1 MGERI
6 ASSTDA
12 ALPACWSST
21 STSENGRQLPNA
33 GWSRIVADIVSPTS
47 GWAMTQEIRLF
58 GAIAVRPA
66 VLALLPRFETA
77 TGLTVAVKWEVN
89 PTVKKQIEAGE
100 AFDLVIINPPMVR
113 DLTALGKV
121 MGGSDVAFGRIGMG
135 VAAKAGSRPLDI
147 GSVEAFTDAL
157 KSAASIAYASDGTSG
172 GYFLGLL
179 DRLGIADEVKPK
191 LVAIAGGQT
200 ALAVGRGEAELAVV
214 PVTSILAAAPEVVL
228 VGQFPAELQSYI
240 DFAIGISVDSRDAKA
255 AKRLSEFLASPA
267 VDDILK
273 VKGVERRRESA

>member
-1 MGERI
+1 
-6 ASSTDA
+6 
-12 ALPACWSST
+12 
-21 STSENGRQLPNA
+21 
-33 GWSRIVADIVSPTS
+33 
-47 GWAMTQEIRLF
+47 MTQEIRLF

-89 PTVKKQIEAGE
+89 PIVKKQIEAGE

-135 VAAKAGSRPLDI
+135 VAPKAGGRPLDI
-147 GSVEAFTDAL
+147 GSVEAFADAL

-228 VGQFPAELQSYI
+228 VGRFPAELQSYI

>member
-1 MGERI
+1 
-6 ASSTDA
+6 
-12 ALPACWSST
+12 
-21 STSENGRQLPNA
+21 
-33 GWSRIVADIVSPTS
+33 
-47 GWAMTQEIRLF
+47 MTQEIRLF

>member
-1 MGERI
+1 
-6 ASSTDA
+6 
-12 ALPACWSST
+12 
-21 STSENGRQLPNA
+21 
-33 GWSRIVADIVSPTS
+33 
-47 GWAMTQEIRLF
+47 MTQEIRLF

-89 PTVKKQIEAGE
+89 PIVKKQIEAGE

-121 MGGSDVAFGRIGMG
+121 MGGSEVAFGRIGMG

-147 GSVEAFTDAL
+147 GSVEAFADAL

-228 VGQFPAELQSYI
+228 VGRFPAELQSYI

>member
-1 MGERI
+1 
-6 ASSTDA
+6 
-12 ALPACWSST
+12 
-21 STSENGRQLPNA
+21 
-33 GWSRIVADIVSPTS
+33 
-47 GWAMTQEIRLF
+47 MTQEIRLF

-89 PTVKKQIEAGE
+89 PIVKKQIEAGE

-147 GSVEAFTDAL
+147 GSVEAFADAL

-240 DFAIGISVDSRDAKA
+240 DFAIGISVDSTVAKA